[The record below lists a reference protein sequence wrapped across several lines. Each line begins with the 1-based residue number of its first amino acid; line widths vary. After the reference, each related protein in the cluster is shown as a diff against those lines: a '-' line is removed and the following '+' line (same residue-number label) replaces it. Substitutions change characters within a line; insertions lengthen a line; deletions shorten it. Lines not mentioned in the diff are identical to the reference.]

1 MFDGWYLKGRFS
13 GFMVLLLLTHCPKGQ
28 VIGPLQPIVA
38 EVGDDII
45 LPCVLDPP
53 VDAISTAVEWMRPDL
68 TPKYVHVWRAGQDL
82 LDKQNPSYNGR
93 TSVSINKPKHG
104 DILLK
109 LSKVKLSDKGTY
121 RCFIPTFNRESTV
134 HLAIRDISWPA
145 ITLSWQEPGRPLL
158 QCESKGWHPQP
169 EVLWLDGEGNLLSA
183 EPTETVRGPDG
194 LYTVSR
200 KVTVEKRH
208 GNRLTC
214 RVQQNNINQ
223 TRETHIN
230 VPVDFFLVQANS
242 AVRVIICFAVCFMS
256 IAAVVFVMWKW
267 GRNNNTEHQKGSQH
281 QLLMEGQR
289 QGDLAEKLLNK
300 AKQKKGSQHGI
311 TPFHDVEL
319 HLLMEGQRQGDPTEA
334 EKLLNMKKEKH
345 DEALKSNVEEL
356 NHVQNVITTLTE
368 QKKDLKKQ
376 REKLT
381 SQLQEVKT
389 KREESKKKLIE
400 GAKLDKGKKEM
411 RRKKTNEELDRRKT
425 ELEEL
430 LQNTEKLLE
439 TTEDLIIRMTERKG
453 KLENDR
459 EQIEKQLKATEI
471 QIEEIQRELQSESEE
486 AEKKDGESSKG
497 VD

>member
-1 MFDGWYLKGRFS
+1 MFDGWSLEGGFS

-28 VIGPLQPIVA
+28 VTGPLQPIVA
-38 EVGDDII
+38 GVGDDVI

-121 RCFIPTFNRESTV
+121 RCFIPKVNRESTV
-134 HLAIRDISWPA
+134 HLAIRDISWPV
-145 ITLSWQEPGRPLL
+145 ITLSWQEIGRPLL
-158 QCESKGWHPQP
+158 QCESKGWYPEP

-183 EPTETVRGPDG
+183 GPTETVRGPDG

-200 KVTVEKRH
+200 EVTLEKRRS
-208 GNRLTC
+208 NRITC

-223 TRETHIN
+223 TRATHIN
-230 VPVDFFLVQANS
+230 IPDDFFLVPADS
-242 AVRVIICFAVCFMS
+242 AVRVIICLVVCFMS
-256 IAAVVFVMWKW
+256 IAAAVVVMWKW
-267 GRNNNTEHQKGSQH
+267 GLNNQ
-281 QLLMEGQR
+281 
-289 QGDLAEKLLNK
+289 
-300 AKQKKGSQHGI
+300 KGSQHGI
-311 TPFHDVEL
+311 PSIPDVEL
-319 HLLMEGQRQGDPTEA
+319 QLLMEEQQEGDLIQA
-334 EKLLNMKKEKH
+334 EKLVNMKKGKH
-345 DEALKSNVEEL
+345 DEALKSNTEDLKHVEG
-356 NHVQNVITTLTE
+356 VITTLKE
-368 QKKDLKKQ
+368 QKKDLKEQ
-376 REKLT
+376 REKLI

-389 KREESKKKLIE
+389 KLKEIKKKLGD
-400 GAKLDKGKKEM
+400 GAKVQKGKKEM
-411 RRKKTNEELDRRKT
+411 KHIKINEELEQRKT

-430 LQNTEKLLE
+430 LKNTEKLLE

-459 EQIEKQLKATEI
+459 EQIEKQLNEI
-471 QIEEIQRELQSESEE
+471 ETQREEIQGKLQSEK
-486 AEKKDGESSKG
+486 AEKSDGELSKG
-497 VD
+497 GE